1 MQQGPECR
9 VSGVVYIVVFSAI
22 GLEQTI
28 LLEVL
33 DLVPVLHRDL
43 VQLVRLHSAK
53 NCTDKRQ
60 SAEDLLEHLRVG
72 VFADDDFL
80 FGPNPVTAYFQL

>member
-33 DLVPVLHRDL
+33 DLVPSNICGL
-43 VQLVRLHSAK
+43 VSSLTTIFSSAPI
-53 NCTDKRQ
+53 Q
-60 SAEDLLEHLRVG
+60 SPHISSCNRV
-72 VFADDDFL
+72 VWL
-80 FGPNPVTAYFQL
+80 